1 MKEILVS
8 VLFITMLG
16 YMLYWLV
23 MNLLRRMTSK
33 WLSTFRPDHVTLG
46 TNRAAVS
53 AALKQLSCQPEWS
66 ESDEK
71 TICRYEYQNGYFSI
85 TLAPD
90 TMYIQLMYAYI
101 FTAPLANIELL
112 RSVCNRCLLTGTPI
126 KTTYTIDDDKPK
138 IHVHTIASL
147 LVNRYNAK
155 EVLTECMRDM
165 FRLQRTVMSEYEEM
179 RKR

>member
-90 TMYIQLMYAYI
+90 TMYIQLM
-101 FTAPLANIELL
+101 
-112 RSVCNRCLLTGTPI
+112 
-126 KTTYTIDDDKPK
+126 
-138 IHVHTIASL
+138 
-147 LVNRYNAK
+147 
-155 EVLTECMRDM
+155 
-165 FRLQRTVMSEYEEM
+165 
-179 RKR
+179 